1 MRIVVTGLLGQYA
14 FGRRYTGITSV
25 TYSDF
30 APWDTMSGIWR
41 IPVRGP
47 MTQSGKRLAKI
58 APTT

>member
-1 MRIVVTGLLGQYA
+1 MRIVVTGLC
-14 FGRRYTGITSV
+14 GRYLEALHGITSI